1 MAVGSATTLAVAG
14 GIKASGLWEKM
25 LGGGALAVAG
35 EVLFLVA
42 MAAAAAMRNQSA
54 QAVDSGLPGEGADG
68 AAAGSSQEAKSEE
81 SEK

>member
-1 MAVGSATTLAVAG
+1 MGSATTLAVAG

-54 QAVDSGLPGEGADG
+54 QAVDSGLAGEGADG
-68 AAAGSSQEAKSEE
+68 AAAGSSQEAKSEA
-81 SEK
+81 SET